1 MDQGY
6 KILKSFDGVNG
17 SHRQGHIQTRY
28 DDLVRM
34 FGEPMESDGYKVD
47 AEWVLK
53 FDDGKIATIYN
64 WKNGRNYMGK
74 YGQDVFDITNWNI
87 GGHHE
92 IVVNRIHEIIGER
105 G

>member
-1 MDQGY
+1 
-6 KILKSFDGVNG
+6 
-17 SHRQGHIQTRY
+17 
-28 DDLVRM
+28 
-34 FGEPMESDGYKVD
+34 
-47 AEWVLK
+47 
-53 FDDGKIATIYN
+53 
-64 WKNGRNYMGK
+64 MGK